1 MIVIIHSCF
10 SEFDNTVL
18 SFFLLVFEDSVY
30 IQTTASNFLALL
42 CFKMT
47 FFVLIDSGLGR

>member
-30 IQTTASNFLALL
+30 I
-42 CFKMT
+42 
-47 FFVLIDSGLGR
+47 